1 MEPVEIPQGVTKG
14 VDRQALDIMTLKNTS
29 PPRIKQQ
36 QIQMKKKENE
46 TSSENSENKKKDCKC
61 KFTLVDVIL
70 FAFGLYGSY
79 RLGQDLGKL
88 VMGLFQKVPDLE
100 GPIIIPQ

>member
-1 MEPVEIPQGVTKG
+1 MESVEIPQGVTKG
-14 VDRQALDIMTLKNTS
+14 VDKNALEIMTLKNTS
-29 PPRIKQQ
+29 PPRMK
-36 QIQMKKKENE
+36 IQMKSKKQQENE

-79 RLGQDLGKL
+79 RLGQDLAKFTL
-88 VMGLFQKVPDLE
+88 GLFQKVPDLE
-100 GPIIIPQ
+100 GPIVIPQ

>member
-14 VDRQALDIMTLKNTS
+14 VDTTALNIMTLKNTS
-29 PPRIKQQ
+29 PPRMK
-36 QIQMKKKENE
+36 IQMKSKKPENE
-46 TSSENSENKKKDCKC
+46 TSSENSEDKKKDCKC

-79 RLGQDLGKL
+79 RLGQDLAKL

-100 GPIIIPQ
+100 GPIVIPQ

>member
-14 VDRQALDIMTLKNTS
+14 VDKNALEIMTLKNTS
-29 PPRIKQQ
+29 PPRMK
-36 QIQMKKKENE
+36 IQMKSKKQQENE

-79 RLGQDLGKL
+79 RLGQDLAKL
-88 VMGLFQKVPDLE
+88 VMGLFQKLPNLENVPD
-100 GPIIIPQ
+100 PQ